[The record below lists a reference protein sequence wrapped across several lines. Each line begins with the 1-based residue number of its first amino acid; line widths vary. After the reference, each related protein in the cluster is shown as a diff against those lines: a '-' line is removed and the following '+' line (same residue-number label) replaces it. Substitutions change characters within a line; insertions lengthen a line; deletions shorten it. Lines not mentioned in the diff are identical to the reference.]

1 MITKAELITQ
11 LKKENPTMVL
21 TANGETT
28 ELNADE
34 YEKACNDWADM
45 RLAQLELAESKKA
58 EYFIKVSAYEKLGLS
73 QEEIDA
79 LLPKKLYG
87 FDE

>member
-1 MITKAELITQ
+1 MTTKAELIAQ
-11 LKKENPTMVL
+11 LKKDNPTMVL
-21 TANGETT
+21 TANGETK

-45 RLAQLELAESKKA
+45 RLAQLQVAEAKKA
-58 EYFIKVSAYEKLGLS
+58 EYAIKVSAYEKLGLS
-73 QEEIDA
+73 QQEIDV
-79 LLPKKLYG
+79 LVPKNLYG